1 MVNIETPHT
10 DVNTANFNIIDM
22 NFGNN
27 KRKRKTAF
35 GQTAKNGHVKKKNVK
50 IKIPNF
56 GKITFYLKGIQLN

>member
-35 GQTAKNGHVKKKNVK
+35 GQIAKKWTREKKKSKNK
-50 IKIPNF
+50 NS
-56 GKITFYLKGIQLN
+56 

>member
-35 GQTAKNGHVKKKNVK
+35 GQIAKKWTREKKKVK

-56 GKITFYLKGIQLN
+56 GKITFYLKAILLN